1 MKIVRISEHIWA
13 CKIWLVIPITVWI
26 VKSEQGLSL
35 VDTGISLMA
44 GGLLKQMQQID
55 APLERIL
62 LTHGHSDHVGSIKK
76 IRQQIHVP
84 VFAHAEEIPYM
95 EGKLPYPRRSKA
107 EASVEIGLAQ
117 PLADSSE
124 STELS
129 KSEQA
134 SDSDTGR
141 EAWSGGSQA
150 GLHALDIVGGLTP
163 YLTPGHSPGHVAYY
177 HQEDNVLL
185 AGDLFT
191 ANRGKLKKPM
201 AMFTGDMQQAIESSS
216 IIEQL
221 KPKVVSVCHGGEVY
235 SPYEQYESFR
245 LAFK

>member
-44 GGLLKQMQQID
+44 GGLLKQMQQMD

-76 IRQQIHVP
+76 IRQQLHVP

-107 EASVEIGLAQ
+107 EASVEIDLAQ
-117 PLADSSE
+117 PLAVSSK
-124 STELS
+124 STAS
-129 KSEQA
+129 SQSEQA
-134 SDSDTGR
+134 SDSRTR
-141 EAWSGGSQA
+141 QEARSGDM
-150 GLHALDIVGGLTP
+150 HALDVVGGLTP

-221 KPKVVSVCHGGEVY
+221 KPKVLSICHGGEVY
-235 SPYEQYESFR
+235 SPYEQYDSFR

>member
-1 MKIVRISEHIWA
+1 MKIVQISEHIWA
-13 CKIWLVIPITVWI
+13 CKIWLIIPITVWI

-35 VDTGISLMA
+35 IDTGISLMA
-44 GGLLKQMQQID
+44 GGLLKQMQQMD

-62 LTHGHSDHVGSIKK
+62 LTHGHSDHVGSIQK
-76 IRQQIHVP
+76 IRQQLHVP

-107 EASVEIGLAQ
+107 EASVEIGLVQ

-124 STELS
+124 SKAS
-129 KSEQA
+129 FQAEQA
-134 SDSDTGR
+134 SDSGIGQKAR
-141 EAWSGGSQA
+141 SGDM
-150 GLHALDIVGGLTP
+150 HALDIVGGLTP

-191 ANRGKLKKPM
+191 ANRGRLKKPM
-201 AMFTGDMQQAIESSS
+201 AMFTGNMQQAIESSS

-245 LAFK
+245 RAFK

>member
-44 GGLLKQMQQID
+44 GSLLKQMQQMD

-76 IRQQIHVP
+76 IRQQLHVP

-117 PLADSSE
+117 PLAVS
-124 STELS
+124 S
-129 KSEQA
+129 KSTASSQSEQV
-134 SDSDTGR
+134 SDSRTR
-141 EAWSGGSQA
+141 QEARSGDMD
-150 GLHALDIVGGLTP
+150 ALDIVGGLTP

-221 KPKVVSVCHGGEVY
+221 KPKVISVCHGGEVY

>member
-1 MKIVRISEHIWA
+1 MKIVQISEHIWA
-13 CKIWLVIPITVWI
+13 CKIWLIIPITVWI
-26 VKSEQGLSL
+26 VKSESGLSL
-35 VDTGISLMA
+35 VDAGIPLMA
-44 GGLLKQMQQID
+44 GGLLKQMERMD

-76 IRQQIHVP
+76 IRQHFPVP
-84 VFAHAEEIPYM
+84 VYAHADEIPYM
-95 EGKLPYPRRSKA
+95 EGKLPYLRRSKA

-117 PLADSSE
+117 PLAASCVDMFSPDF
-124 STELS
+124 
-129 KSEQA
+129 EQA
-134 SDSDTGR
+134 RESNTGQKVFTG
-141 EAWSGGSQA
+141 SGA
-150 GLHALDIVGGLTP
+150 PNICTMDIVGGLTP
-163 YLTPGHSPGHVAYY
+163 YLTPGHSPGHIAYY

-191 ANRGKLKKPM
+191 AGRGKLKKPM

-221 KPKVVSVCHGGEVY
+221 KPKIVSVCHGGEVN

-245 LAFK
+245 RAFK

>member
-44 GGLLKQMQQID
+44 GGLLKQMQQMD

-76 IRQQIHVP
+76 IRQQLHVP

-107 EASVEIGLAQ
+107 EASVDIGLVQ

-124 STELS
+124 SNAS
-129 KSEQA
+129 FHAEQA
-134 SDSDTGR
+134 SDSGTGQ
-141 EAWSGGSQA
+141 EARSGDM
-150 GLHALDIVGGLTP
+150 HALDIIGGLTP

-221 KPKVVSVCHGGEVY
+221 KPKVLSVCHGGEVY
-235 SPYEQYESFR
+235 SPYEQYEAFR